1 MQPPRESQAIGRA
14 PMTKRSENRGV
25 VACDKVGECDK
36 LGGGVSLAGRRVL
49 VIEDEALVA
58 ALIENMLIENG
69 CDVVGIA
76 CRLKDALEKAQSLS
90 FDVAIVDINLNGEQ
104 SLPVADLLAHRGAA
118 FVLATGY
125 GANGLSRPFPGV
137 PILQKPF
144 RQHDLERVIRE
155 ALNVV

>member
-1 MQPPRESQAIGRA
+1 MQPSRESQAIDGA
-14 PMTKRSENRGV
+14 SMAKHLKNDGV
-25 VACDKVGECDK
+25 VACDK
-36 LGGGVSLAGRRVL
+36 LGGSVPLAGQRVL
-49 VIEDEALVA
+49 VVEDEALVA
-58 ALIENMLIENG
+58 ALIENMLVESG

-76 CRLKDALEKAQSLS
+76 CRLNDALEKAQSLS

-104 SLPVADLLAHRGAA
+104 SLPVAELLSQCGAA

-125 GANGLSRPFPGV
+125 GANSLSRPFPGV

-144 RQHDLERVIRE
+144 RQYDLERAIRE

>member
-1 MQPPRESQAIGRA
+1 
-14 PMTKRSENRGV
+14 MTKRPENRGV
-25 VACDKVGECDK
+25 VPCDPLGAFDK
-36 LGGGVSLAGRRVL
+36 LGGSVPLAGQRVL

-58 ALIENMLIENG
+58 ALIENMLVENG

-76 CRLKDALEKAQSLS
+76 CRLNDALEKAHSLS
-90 FDVAIVDINLNGEQ
+90 FDVAIVDMNLNGEQ
-104 SLPVADLLAHRGAA
+104 SLPVAELLAQRGAA

-125 GANGLSRPFPGV
+125 GANSLSGLFPGV

-155 ALNVV
+155 ALNAV